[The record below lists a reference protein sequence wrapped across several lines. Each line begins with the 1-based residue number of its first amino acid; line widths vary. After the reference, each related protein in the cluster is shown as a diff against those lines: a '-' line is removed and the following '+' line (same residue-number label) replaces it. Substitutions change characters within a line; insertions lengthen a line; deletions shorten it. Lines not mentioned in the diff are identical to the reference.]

1 MRPTPLA
8 VTLAAAVAV
17 LAVPSSASADVVR
30 CKVGHYAPTL
40 AHGKPEVSRLRA
52 VDLPRQTDGYAPRC
66 LVAEAVAAEVKRAIQ
81 DTGERP
87 AQVRAGGAR
96 WNGGRWNCAYEGA
109 RTVCRHAGTPS
120 RRVKFHLAG

>member
-1 MRPTPLA
+1 MRPALLA
-8 VTLAAAVAV
+8 ATLAAVAA
-17 LAVPSSASADVVR
+17 LALPASASADVVR
-30 CKVGHYAPTL
+30 CTVGHYAPTL

-52 VDLPRQTDGYAPRC
+52 VNLPRRTDGYAPRC

-120 RRVKFHLAG
+120 RRVKFRLGG

>member
-1 MRPTPLA
+1 MRPAL
-8 VTLAAAVAV
+8 LAAA
-17 LAVPSSASADVVR
+17 LAALAALGLPAGASAAVVH
-30 CKVGHYAPTL
+30 CKVGHYALTL
-40 AHGKPEVSRLRA
+40 AQGKPAVSRLRA
-52 VDLPRQTDGYAPRC
+52 VDLPRRTDGYAPRC
-66 LVAEAVAAEVKRAIQ
+66 LVAEAVAAEVKRAVQ

-120 RRVKFHLAG
+120 RRVKLRLGG